1 LKKRQASGEK
11 LEKNQLDKLKTEDEL
26 LSELEK
32 LSVN

>member
-11 LEKNQLDKLKTEDEL
+11 LEKNQLDKLKTENEL
-26 LSELEK
+26 LQELEK